1 MEERGLR
8 RVASSC
14 IDVIAC
20 LCICICMLVY
30 LFLHV
35 GAFLFAYLCFLLLMW
50 RDHIRYMLSCR
61 EEGGYSSEA
70 IAVFVCVF
78 ALFESACVVVRK
90 KTGKRGRCGV
100 GGGGGGHSGS
110 GN

>member
-1 MEERGLR
+1 MEEGGQSRM
-8 RVASSC
+8 ASSC
-14 IDVIAC
+14 IYVIAC
-20 LCICICMLVY
+20 WCICICIFVLSAVD
-30 LFLHV
+30 
-35 GAFLFAYLCFLLLMW
+35 GANMG
-50 RDHIRYMLSCR
+50 YMLSCR